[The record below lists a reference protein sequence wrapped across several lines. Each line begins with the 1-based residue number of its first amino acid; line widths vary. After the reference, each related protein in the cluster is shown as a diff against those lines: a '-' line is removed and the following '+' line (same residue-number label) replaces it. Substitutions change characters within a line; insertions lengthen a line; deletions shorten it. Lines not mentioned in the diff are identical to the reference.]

1 MASQRMTYTTTSLIG
16 AKLNRVAQLGAQFRQ
31 AVLELHNE
39 VESYN
44 DANAQLETD
53 LGNAPSGTGATLRG
67 LLNFSQA
74 ELYGQ
79 TINDIPQGQQTA
91 TRQLLDQTA

>member
-1 MASQRMTYTTTSLIG
+1 MASQRMSYTTTSPIG
-16 AKLNRVAQLGAQFRQ
+16 AKLARVAQLGSQFRQ
-31 AVLELHNE
+31 AVMELHND
-39 VESYN
+39 VEDYN
-44 DANAQLETD
+44 DNNTQLETD

-67 LLNFSQA
+67 LLNFAQA

-79 TINDIPQGQQTA
+79 TINDIPANSQTS